1 MPNQLSEQ
9 EIALRLIKLRN
20 LEVAYPKLQEKYRSL
35 ETENQLL
42 KARVVELE
50 TLTSL
55 QAKQIETLQNT
66 VEELKRIIFGRK
78 SKPPTGGLPADSD
91 NSSGSGSSGKQ
102 SRPASSYRRP
112 VPADDE
118 ITDTQTF
125 AFKGNTC
132 PNCGGYLTGVKKVIR
147 YVEDLLPLAEWK
159 EALKRVTRTLV
170 TTGYCRGCKKRVAAQ
185 SISPQLVSLGENLK
199 GFVTFANVVLRLS
212 YGQANDL
219 LKTIANISIS
229 DGEQDNIL
237 YQQAGQLQ
245 PEYEQI
251 KLRLNLEPA
260 NHYDETSWPTQKGK
274 FGDYAWVKASS
285 ITEEAIFVLGQ
296 SRGKGNLNNLKGPP
310 EQTGITDDY
319 GAYRKAFKIH
329 ALCWAHP
336 LRKFRDLTEAG
347 YLTENQRASAVATYQ
362 SFAALYTK
370 VRAVYS
376 AKFNL
381 VERLKILPELEAA
394 FEKIFQPH
402 ENDPQKL
409 LTLKE
414 SLKKNQLCYF
424 VCLTTKDVSPDNNK
438 AERTLRHLVLKRKN
452 SYGSKTQKG
461 ADASSILYSVLLSLW
476 RTSKDKFFTEYQG
489 LLKQTK
495 GRQTTALKLA

>member
-9 EIALRLIKLRN
+9 EIAQRLIKLRN
-20 LEVAYPKLQEKYRSL
+20 LEQAYPKLQEKYRSL
-35 ETENQLL
+35 EAENTLL

-50 TLTSL
+50 NLTTL
-55 QAKQIETLQNT
+55 QAKQIEALQNT

-78 SKPPTGGLPADSD
+78 SKPPTTPPADPPVNAD
-91 NSSGSGSSGKQ
+91 NISGKQ
-102 SRPASSYRRP
+102 PRPASSYRRP

-118 ITDTQTF
+118 ITETQTF
-125 AFKGNTC
+125 AFKGGSC
-132 PNCGGYLTGVKKVIR
+132 ENCGASLTHIKNIVR
-147 YVEDLLPLAEWK
+147 YVEDLLPLCEWK
-159 EALKRVTRTLV
+159 QALKRVTRTLI
-170 TTGYCRGCKKRVAAQ
+170 TTGYCCGCKKRVAAKA
-185 SISPQLVSLGENLK
+185 ITPQLVSLGENLK
-199 GFVTFANVVLRLS
+199 GFITFANVILRLS
-212 YGQANDL
+212 YGQVNDL
-219 LKTIANISIS
+219 LKTIANISVS

-237 YQQAGQLQ
+237 YSQADKLQ

-251 KLRLNLEPA
+251 KIRLNREPA

-274 FGDYAWVKASS
+274 YGDYAWVKASS
-285 ITEEAIFVLGQ
+285 LTQEAIFVLGQ

-329 ALCWAHP
+329 ALCWSHP

-347 YLTENQRASAVATYQ
+347 YLTENQIAAAIVTYQ
-362 SFAALYTK
+362 SFAALYEK
-370 VRAVYS
+370 VRAVRATPFVFS
-376 AKFNL
+376 
-381 VERLKILPELEAA
+381 ERLKILPELEAV

-414 SLKKNQLCYF
+414 SLRKNQPCYF
-424 VCLTTKDVSPDNNK
+424 ICVTTQGVSPDNNK

-476 RTSKDKFFTEYQG
+476 RTSKDKFFTEYQR
-489 LLKQTK
+489 LLKQTT
-495 GRQTTALKLA
+495 GLQTTALKLV